1 MLHNVYWGIF
11 PINQIVARVQKGV
24 KCPLTECVSNAT
36 ISSSTLQHHLF
47 FCKVRHLSFRLTDV
61 RPTKLYLLRI
71 FDQFPS
77 PYSFTP
83 SSNHFVS
90 STFHFFLGGTV
101 GSFTLRHLRLVGL
114 DSSAKEIVW
123 CWNTK
128 CFFISQCYFIK
139 TGMKLTLLWNQ
150 FACIAA
156 NRKSEGK
163 NHIDSLIALCITSV
177 SSSDCHSISS
187 ASLCCSLYRLLVD
200 LVSRGL
206 LPFLSTFFP
215 LGVEN

>member
-1 MLHNVYWGIF
+1 MCLYTKYFLLTSICSVFFFFILKQYGYGVIVAFVSSRLKTPSWGHNISSQYSTQNKICHLNLSWMLNSTSILLFSHASQCLLRGIF
-11 PINQIVARVQKGV
+11 PTNQIVACVQKGV
-24 KCPLTECVSNAT
+24 KCPLTEWVSNAT

-123 CWNTK
+123 C
-128 CFFISQCYFIK
+128 
-139 TGMKLTLLWNQ
+139 
-150 FACIAA
+150 
-156 NRKSEGK
+156 
-163 NHIDSLIALCITSV
+163 
-177 SSSDCHSISS
+177 
-187 ASLCCSLYRLLVD
+187 
-200 LVSRGL
+200 
-206 LPFLSTFFP
+206 
-215 LGVEN
+215 